1 MTFKAIENSILF
13 LFAQNKYS
21 EQKLP
26 DTFENEPV
34 IIQGSSMHILTNSQR
49 RHECSSSNNN
59 NTMPGTI
66 YYRTFPISK
75 PGTFPSP
82 NTIMGHPNAKR
93 SRSAIE
99 PMSLGPPAKVAKI
112 EDEEAETPWTCTPS
126 AKVSRTGKKDNMQ
139 QILKPII
146 DKIQSGFERADEK
159 EPISLAVSKFL
170 IRDLKMQMIHSITH
184 IHILCK

>member
-1 MTFKAIENSILF
+1 
-13 LFAQNKYS
+13 
-21 EQKLP
+21 
-26 DTFENEPV
+26 
-34 IIQGSSMHILTNSQR
+34 
-49 RHECSSSNNN
+49 
-59 NTMPGTI
+59 MPGTI